1 MICYLQAACNRTM
14 QRARADRPSRS
25 TGASSC
31 SVEFVVVIV
40 ESRLLRESLIWRKAL
55 PFLAQPRDQLSSEWR
70 FAIASA
76 RLVYPPHRSGR
87 RGRCYSATVR
97 GFGVYLWSCGAA
109 PTAHT
114 PVTAHAR
121 ETGRYAVRAVARP
134 TAHSLWPRARPHGLA
149 RRCSFSVCAWLAH
162 GRAENGHTRTQGS
175 EGTCELRPR
184 GLRRT
189 IR

>member
-1 MICYLQAACNRTM
+1 M
-14 QRARADRPSRS
+14 QRARADRPS

-109 PTAHT
+109 PTARTHT
-114 PVTAHAR
+114 GHRTR
-121 ETGRYAVRAVARP
+121 ERDGEVRGTRGCATHGPQSVA
-134 TAHSLWPRARPHGLA
+134 TSTTSRARPALLIFGMRMA
-149 RRCSFSVCAWLAH
+149 SAWPRREWAH
-162 GRAENGHTRTQGS
+162 THTRF
-175 EGTCELRPR
+175 R
-184 GLRRT
+184 GDV
-189 IR
+189 